1 MPITSPKPVFL
12 NVLISPNSSLEIL
25 SLKSANK
32 FVQSFCM
39 AILSPTFVA
48 NPQHV
53 KPDSLQMTLQTDVLR
68 YVRFQKKLMANQH
81 QGDASRN
88 AQKANSQ
95 MTQPED
101 VNQLATLLQ
110 NFSKI
115 HRQTGVSKTAH
126 QGQIFTTTHS
136 QWAVTKDAPTDI
148 SLMTELANV

>member
-1 MPITSPKPVFL
+1 
-12 NVLISPNSSLEIL
+12 
-25 SLKSANK
+25 
-32 FVQSFCM
+32 
-39 AILSPTFVA
+39 
-48 NPQHV
+48 
-53 KPDSLQMTLQTDVLR
+53 MTLQTDVLR

-136 QWAVTKDAPTDI
+136 Q
-148 SLMTELANV
+148 